1 MGSEISDAIVRQA
14 EETVTLAGETVRII
28 REESAKEIASS
39 YALHLGE
46 VFRVALAEGII
57 PYRYIRNHGVIS
69 VEDQLRLAKSC
80 ACVVGAGGL
89 GGNVIVL
96 LARLGIGRLIVIDAD
111 RFDETNLNRQ
121 ALCTRDNLGRPKA
134 REAAAVV
141 SQINPGVAVTPYVE
155 KLTEKNAPQILQGAH
170 VIVDAL
176 DNVTDRFVLGATA
189 KRLGIP
195 MVHAGIAGFEGQ
207 LMSVFPEDPGLEL
220 IFGDADRW
228 KAPKRTPEAVLG
240 VPAVTA
246 SLLATL
252 QVMEVLKII
261 LHKGKPIRNK
271 ILRPDL
277 EMGEFHEIVFT

>member
-1 MGSEISDAIVRQA
+1 MGSGIRETIVRQA

-28 REESAKEIASS
+28 HEGSAMEVASS
-39 YALHLGE
+39 YGVHLGE
-46 VFRVALAEGII
+46 VFREALEQGII

-69 VEDQLRLAKSC
+69 VEDQLKLAESC
-80 ACVVGAGGL
+80 AGIVGAGGL
-89 GGNVIVL
+89 GGNVIML
-96 LARLGIGRLIVIDAD
+96 LARLGIGRLIVVDAD

-121 ALCTRDNLGRPKA
+121 ALCTKTNLGKPKA
-134 REAAAVV
+134 TEAAAAV
-141 SQINPGVAVTPYVE
+141 SQINPGVEVTPYVDR
-155 KLTEKNAPQILQGAH
+155 LTGQNAPQILREAD

-176 DNVTDRFVLGATA
+176 DNVSDRFVLGMTA

-220 IFGDADRW
+220 IFGDPERW
-228 KAPKRTPEAVLG
+228 KTPRKTPEAVLG

-261 LHKGKPIRNK
+261 LRKGKPVRNK

-277 EMGEFHEIVFT
+277 ETGEFHEIVFT